1 MAIFNNI
8 GLHLRRVQIWRLRDI
23 ELSLE
28 ETKALSSNAV
38 DNHLMQKYLA
48 WRRTVM
54 AVSLP
59 SLIFAAI
66 FAFIG
71 VASIDYSVFNFL
83 GVLTVLMPIIAPS
96 ISFVTVS
103 LGLYSWTKHERNSRI
118 VFYGWLARLVLPMW
132 PALLPIDY
140 LIDSE

>member
-8 GLHLRRVQIWRLRDI
+8 GLHLRRVQIWRLRDV

-59 SLIFAAI
+59 SLLFAAI

-118 VFYGWLARLVLPMW
+118 VFYGWLASLVLPM
-132 PALLPIDY
+132 
-140 LIDSE
+140 